1 MKHLERIGPTLLIL
15 FSIGI
20 SIFLAYTATQQ
31 TLTGLESTLWQIFAF
46 AGGLAGS
53 FIFGRQS
60 AREAAREVLKPHA
73 RSAARHLISLYKSVL
88 RARAAASMELSQ
100 PFETHDSYGIIRAYL
115 IAIFTE
121 QLATADD
128 ALENWRDIL
137 EEELEDLIQKLR
149 ENTPTP
155 EELEDLIQSLQEDNT
170 ARNKQ

>member
-1 MKHLERIGPTLLIL
+1 MKHLERIGPALLLL

-20 SIFLAYTATQQ
+20 SIILAYTATQR
-31 TLTGLESTLWQIFAF
+31 TLSGLESMLWQIFVF

-73 RSAARHLISLYKSVL
+73 RGAARYLVSLYKSIL
-88 RARAAASMELSQ
+88 RARSVTTMEVSQ
-100 PFETHDSYGIIRAYL
+100 DLAPSAGDHVIRAYL
-115 IAIFTE
+115 IATFTE

-137 EEELEDLIQKLR
+137 KEELEDLIQELR
-149 ENTPTP
+149 ESNTTL
-155 EELEDLIQSLQEDNT
+155 EELEDSIQQLSADNT
-170 ARNKQ
+170 TRE

>member
-15 FSIGI
+15 FSIGM
-20 SIFLAYTATQQ
+20 SIFLAHTATQR
-31 TLTGLESTLWQIFAF
+31 TLTGLESTLWQIFVF

-73 RSAARHLISLYKSVL
+73 RGAARYLISLYKSIL
-88 RARAAASMELSQ
+88 RARSAATIETSQ
-100 PFETHDSYGIIRAYL
+100 DLESSARYHVIRAYL
-115 IAIFTE
+115 IATFTE

-137 EEELEDLIQKLR
+137 DEELEDLIEKLR
-149 ENTPTP
+149 EDNATP
-155 EELEDLIQSLQEDNT
+155 EELEGLIEKLREDNT
-170 ARNKQ
+170 NEV

>member
-1 MKHLERIGPTLLIL
+1 MKHLERIGPALLVC

-20 SIFLAYTATQQ
+20 SIILAYTATQR
-31 TLTGLESTLWQIFAF
+31 TLTGLESSLWQIFVF

-60 AREAAREVLKPHA
+60 ARDAAREVLKPHA
-73 RSAARHLISLYKSVL
+73 RGAARYLISLYKSIL
-88 RARAAASMELSQ
+88 RARSAATIEVPQDLESSAG
-100 PFETHDSYGIIRAYL
+100 HHVVRAYL

-137 EEELEDLIQKLR
+137 DEELEDLIEKLR
-149 ENTPTP
+149 EDNTTP
-155 EELEDLIQSLQEDNT
+155 EELASLMEKLREDNT
-170 ARNKQ
+170 NEV